1 MRQFILAAAVV
12 AGCTAIAIAQ
22 TAPQAPELKV
32 KAGDKAPDFSL
43 PGTVAYFMVSVDT
56 PEDNKGFAEKEKADF
71 PMLSDPEKKVAE
83 AYGVLS
89 GSGLARRWTF
99 FIGPDGKI
107 LHVETQG
114 HTTDAGDFLTKKL
127 TELGVKKK

>member
-1 MRQFILAAAVV
+1 
-12 AGCTAIAIAQ
+12 
-22 TAPQAPELKV
+22 
-32 KAGDKAPDFSL
+32 
-43 PGTVAYFMVSVDT
+43 MVSVDT
-56 PEDNKGFAEKEKADF
+56 PEDNKMFAEKEQADF

-89 GSGLARRWTF
+89 SRGFANRWTF

-114 HTTDAGDFLTKKL
+114 HTTDAGEFLAKKL
-127 TELGVKKK
+127 AELGVKKK